1 MNANGTITELDI
13 LHARVATLEQL
24 VETYEQTVAT
34 QTERLLNSADRV
46 KEQSA
51 ILRAL
56 VSATDPTQGGEFF
69 HSIVYHLA
77 ALSQAR
83 YVVLGEFTREI
94 PASVRTLA
102 VWGGEDFL
110 SNFSYALEGTPCAT
124 LATDRLIVIGT
135 GARLRFPT
143 ATILSDLE
151 IDGYC
156 GTPIYSTT
164 GSPLGVLAL
173 LDDRPLA
180 ISTEI
185 QSVLMLFAARA
196 GAELER
202 RRAEEALRASEERF
216 RAFLDHA
223 PSTAFMKSPDGRYL
237 YTNERFNRLLTPSGT
252 SPLGKTDFELFDQAD
267 ATEAAAHD
275 RWIAETGAS
284 MECEQSVPHP
294 DGPHTSIAVKF
305 PLRDEAGHLYAIG
318 GIATDITD
326 QKRSYSLLEAA
337 MNSTAD
343 GLLVV
348 DRQGRITLMNEQFV
362 SLWRIPDELAHRR
375 TDEALLDFAADQVKD
390 PHGFRNRIRELYDH
404 PYEES
409 IDLLE
414 FKDGRIYERAS
425 RPHVLDGEIVGRV
438 WSFHDIS
445 DLKRMESALRTSEE
459 RLALA
464 ARGSTDAWWDGHRL
478 PDRAWHD
485 PENPLWWSPRIREIL
500 ALEDSEPFA
509 TLSHWAERLHPDD
522 RDSALGALRAH
533 IEERVPFDTEYR
545 LRTGRGDYRWIRAR
559 GQAIW
564 DAEGAPQRMSGSC
577 QDITEQKAAKEALR
591 ASEERYARATAV
603 GKVGVWEL
611 DVPRGIYHGDANLK
625 ALFGYGADELSTDP
639 FAWLGLVHPDDQGIA
654 LERWTHVVEGRT
666 DQLTYEL
673 RMVRKDGCVI
683 WTEVRGHAQRAP
695 NGAVSRLIGAT
706 VDITERKQAED
717 RLRENEHRLRLTQF
731 AVDQAGDAIF
741 WADEQDRLVYV
752 NEAACRSL
760 GYSREELL
768 ALTIH
773 DIAPLDV
780 PQNPASHGSTMQQGR
795 AGKFESMHRT
805 KDGRMFPV
813 EVSISRLEH
822 QGRSFTCGIARD
834 VSQRKRMEADLRDAI
849 ERFDLAVGGSQDGLW
864 DAQVHPDYHWSDPR
878 TPVWWSPRTRELLGF
893 ADDEFPNVLGSWL
906 PLIHPEDRDRVMG
919 ALTATVEHRVPY
931 DVEYRLFTK
940 SGELRWHRAKGQGVW
955 DEQGRPVRMAGSTS
969 DVTEQK
975 LAEQALRESEELFG
989 KAFRSSPYPLVIS
1002 ELATGLCLDANDAAS
1017 SLFGYQREEITGR
1030 TTAELNLWPDAEA
1043 RRRFVEQLNRVG
1055 SIRNE
1060 ELSLRNKS
1068 GQFRRCL
1075 VSAERIELHGKQCM
1089 VTVGTDITEQKR
1101 VEAEERARAA
1111 QMIDFQSAL
1120 VELARLN
1127 HEELSVPAAFRRI
1140 TEVAARA
1147 VRVSRVGIWL
1157 FREDRSALVCHDL
1170 YQRVSAAHGAGITLE
1185 TAAHPH
1191 YLEVLEA
1198 GAVMTAHEARTDP
1211 QTSELLDRYLLP
1223 LGITSLM
1230 NVPIRRQGRLVG
1242 VVAFEH
1248 VGPARSW
1255 SLEEQNFV
1263 TTVADMVTIALETQE
1278 RVRAEQEVR
1287 QSEER
1292 FRAMVQYSSDITTI
1306 LEADGTIR
1314 YESPMFARL
1323 FGYPEDHV
1331 IGTNA
1336 LSYVHPDDL
1345 PSVEAAFE
1353 KQLTTPGVGEPLVFR
1368 YRRADGQYLT
1378 LEAIG
1383 NNRLQDD
1390 TVRGIVVNSRDI
1402 TERMQAEEAL
1412 RHNHALLSAIMEAT
1426 TDIIFVKDLQG
1437 RYLHMNPAGFRL
1449 MGIALSELVGMTDED
1464 IWPPDLAASCRSTDE
1479 IVLRTGTTQT
1489 IEEVTKSGGK
1499 ATIYLTTK
1507 APYRDGT
1514 GRIIGVIGVARDITE
1529 QKQSEE
1535 VLRQREQD
1543 LRKALDER
1551 ERISQDLHDGILQ
1564 SLYAVGLG
1572 LETSKSLLVR
1582 DPKKAAGTLDRG
1594 IKQLNGLMREV
1605 RNFIAGLESEVLQGR
1620 DLASALRSVVE
1631 SLAQPHHLPFRVS
1644 IERRAAH
1651 HVSREQ
1657 GLHLLNVV
1665 REAVSNSL
1673 RHAKARR
1680 GTVTLKSLK
1689 HQIRLTVRD
1698 DGIGFRPAAVAGS
1711 GHGLTNMAARAM
1723 KLGARLT
1730 VNSRPRG
1737 GTRIVFDLPKE
1748 VTHARTEDTHDPH
1761 PAGGRPRGR
1770 SGGIAYAAQ

>member
-1 MNANGTITELDI
+1 MTANGTITELDI
-13 LHARVATLEQL
+13 LHARVTTLEQL

-34 QTERLLNSADRV
+34 QTERLLTSAERV
-46 KEQSA
+46 KEQSS

-69 HSIVYHLA
+69 HSIVFHLA

-83 YVVLGEFTREI
+83 YVVLGEYSRDVT
-94 PASVRTLA
+94 PSVRTLA
-102 VWGGEDFL
+102 VWSGDDFGQ
-110 SNFSYALEGTPCAT
+110 NFSYSLEGTPCAT
-124 LATDRLIVIGT
+124 LANDRLILIGT
-135 GARLRFPT
+135 GAKLRFPT
-143 ATILSDLE
+143 AKVLSDLN

-156 GTPIYSTT
+156 GAPIYSTAGT
-164 GSPLGVLAL
+164 PLGVLAL
-173 LDDRPLA
+173 LDDHPLTV
-180 ISTEI
+180 SMEI

-237 YTNERFNRLLTPSGT
+237 YTNERFNRLLMPAGT
-252 SPLGKTDFELFDQAD
+252 SALGKTDFDLFDPSE
-267 ATEAAAHD
+267 ATETAAHD

-305 PLRDEAGHLYAIG
+305 PLRDETGHLYAIG

-348 DRQGRITLMNEQFV
+348 DRQGRVTVLNERFI
-362 SLWRIPDELAHRR
+362 SLWRIPDKLVHSRE
-375 TDEALLDFAADQVKD
+375 DDALLDFAADQVKD
-390 PHGFRNRIRELYDH
+390 PQGFRKRIRELYDH
-404 PYEES
+404 PHQES
-409 IDLLE
+409 NDVLE
-414 FKDGRIYERAS
+414 FRDGRIYERAS
-425 RPHVLDGEIVGRV
+425 RPQILDGEIVGRV
-438 WSFHDIS
+438 WSFHDIT

-464 ARGSTDAWWDGHRL
+464 ARGSTDAWWDGHCL

-500 ALEDSEPFA
+500 TLEDSEPFA
-509 TLSHWAERLHPDD
+509 TLDHWAQRLHPDD
-522 RDSALGALRAH
+522 RESALGALRAH
-533 IEERVPFDTEYR
+533 IEERVPFDTDYR
-545 LRTGRGDYRWIRAR
+545 LQTGQGDYRWIRAR

-564 DAEGAPQRMSGSC
+564 DTEGTPQRMSGSC
-577 QDITEQKAAKEALR
+577 QDITEQRAAEEALR

-611 DVPRGIYHGDANLK
+611 DVPRAHYHGDANLNT
-625 ALFGYGADELSTDP
+625 LFGYGADELSTDP
-639 FAWLGLVHPDDQGIA
+639 FAWLSLVHPDDQGVA
-654 LERWTHVVEGRT
+654 LERWTQVVEGRT

-673 RMVRKDGCVI
+673 RMVRKDGTII
-683 WTEVRGHAQRAP
+683 WTEVRGHALRAP
-695 NGAVSRLIGAT
+695 NGAVSRLIGTT

-717 RLRENEHRLRLTQF
+717 RLRESEQRLRLTQF

-741 WADEQDRLVYV
+741 WADEQDRLVYA

-768 ALTIH
+768 ARMIH
-773 DIAPLDV
+773 DIAPFHTPHAPETQGRPLE
-780 PQNPASHGSTMQQGR
+780 PGR

-805 KDGRMFPV
+805 KSGRVFPV

-822 QGRSFTCGIARD
+822 QGRSFTCCIARD
-834 VSQRKRMEADLRDAI
+834 VSERKRMEAELRDAI

-893 ADDEFPNVLGSWL
+893 AEHEFPNVLGSWL
-906 PLIHPEDRDRVMG
+906 PLIHPEDLDRVMS

-940 SGELRWHRAKGQGVW
+940 SGDLRWHRAKGQGVW

-969 DVTEQK
+969 DITEQK

-989 KAFRSSPYPLVIS
+989 KAFRSSPYPIVIS
-1002 ELATGLCLDANDAAS
+1002 ELADGRCLDANDAAI
-1017 SLFGYQREEITGR
+1017 SLFGYRRDEVTGY
-1030 TTAELNLWPDAEA
+1030 TATDLNLWPDAET
-1043 RRRFVEQLNRVG
+1043 RLRFVEQLNRVG
-1055 SIRNE
+1055 SIRNM
-1060 ELSLRNKS
+1060 ELSLRDKA

-1089 VTVGTDITEQKR
+1089 VTVGTDITEQMR
-1101 VEAEERARAA
+1101 AEAEERARAA
-1111 QMIDFQSAL
+1111 QMIDFQAAL

-1127 HEELSVPAAFRRI
+1127 HEELSVPVAFRRI

-1170 YQRVSAAHGAGITLE
+1170 YQRVAVTHGGGITLE
-1185 TAAHPH
+1185 TADHPR
-1191 YLEVLEA
+1191 YLEALEA
-1198 GAVMTAHEARTDP
+1198 GAVMTAHQARTDP

-1223 LGITSLM
+1223 LGITSM
-1230 NVPIRRQGRLVG
+1230 MSVPIRRQGRLVG

-1248 VGPARSW
+1248 AGPARSW

-1263 TTVADMVTIALETQE
+1263 TTVADMVTIALETEE
-1278 RVRAEQEVR
+1278 RVRAEQEMR

-1292 FRAMVQYSSDITTI
+1292 FRAMVQNSSDITTI
-1306 LEADGTIR
+1306 LEADGSIR
-1314 YESPMFARL
+1314 YESPMFTRL
-1323 FGYPEDHV
+1323 FGYPEEHV
-1331 IGTNA
+1331 VGTNA
-1336 LSYVHPDDL
+1336 LSYVHPNDL
-1345 PSVEAAFE
+1345 ENVKAVLE
-1353 KQLTTPGVGEPLVFR
+1353 KQLMTPGVGDPIVFR

-1412 RHNHALLSAIMEAT
+1412 RHNHALLSAIMEAA
-1426 TDIIFVKDLQG
+1426 TDIIFVKDLHG
-1437 RYLHMNPAGFRL
+1437 RYLHMNPAGFRQ
-1449 MGIALSELVGMTDED
+1449 MGTGLSELVGKTDED
-1464 IWPPDLAASCRSTDE
+1464 IFPQDLAASCRSTDA

-1489 IEEVTKSGGK
+1489 IEEVTKSSG
-1499 ATIYLTTK
+1499 TSTTYLTTK

-1572 LETSKSLLVR
+1572 LETCKSLLVR

-1594 IKQLNGLMREV
+1594 IKQLNGLMREL

-1631 SLAQPHHLPFRVS
+1631 SLAQPHHLPFQVS
-1644 IERRAAH
+1644 IERKAAQ

-1680 GTVTLKSLK
+1680 GSVILKSLK

-1698 DGIGFRPAAVAGS
+1698 DGIGFRPAAVAGL

-1730 VNSRPRG
+1730 VHSKPRG
-1737 GTRIVFDLPKE
+1737 GTRIVFDLP
-1748 VTHARTEDTHDPH
+1748 R
-1761 PAGGRPRGR
+1761 R
-1770 SGGIAYAAQ
+1770 